1 MFINRLVTT
10 KQKKFLEQTFDALG
24 ISIEDFMEINNLI
37 EFKKNTEEAIDTLK
51 NENKFL
57 ADVNTQQN
65 EIIRDLFVKIEELNQ
80 RIDELLYMRDI
91 EAE

>member
-1 MFINRLVTT
+1 MIVNRLVTT
-10 KQKKFLEQTFDALG
+10 KQKKFLERTFNALG

-37 EFKKNTEEAIDTLK
+37 EFKETTNKEIETLK
-51 NENKFL
+51 RENNFL
-57 ADVNTQQN
+57 AEVNTTQN
-65 EIIRDLFVKIEELNQ
+65 EIIKDLYSKIEDLNQ

>member
-1 MFINRLVTT
+1 MTINRLVTT
-10 KQKKFLEQTFDALG
+10 KQKKFLERTFNALG

-37 EFKKNTEEAIDTLK
+37 EFRANTEKEINELK

-57 ADVNTQQN
+57 AEVNTKQN
-65 EIIRDLFVKIEELNQ
+65 EIIRDLYARIEEMSQ
-80 RIDELLYMRDI
+80 RIDDLLYLRDN

>member
-1 MFINRLVTT
+1 MIVNRLVTT
-10 KQKKFLEQTFDALG
+10 KQKKFLERTFNALG

-37 EFKKNTEEAIDTLK
+37 EFKETTNKEIEALK
-51 NENKFL
+51 RENNFL
-57 ADVNTQQN
+57 AEVNTTQN
-65 EIIRDLFVKIEELNQ
+65 EIIKDLYSKIEDLNQ